1 MKIVKR
7 NGSEVD
13 FDKSKIMNALKRA
26 YIAWGKK
33 LPKNITLDYIVDL
46 TSQQCFDGITV
57 EEIQDELVENIE
69 EFAPELAQV
78 YSEYRYEKEILRNK
92 NLPKL
97 EKAIRDIVEEK
108 ASDVTKENSNRV
120 TNEIATK
127 MQLIGE
133 ETNKYAFNSDPD
145 IQDIVDLHHKGIIH
159 VHDTAYWA
167 VDAVTNCSLLNIDDM
182 LQNGTVINGV
192 KITKPHSLQTAST
205 IACQIASKVRKIQ
218 YGFPF

>member
-1 MKIVKR
+1 MKIIKR
-7 NGSEVD
+7 NGIEVD
-13 FDKSKIMNALKRA
+13 FNESKIMNALRKA
-26 YIAWGKK
+26 YLAWGKK
-33 LPKNITLDYIVDL
+33 LPKNITLEYIVDL
-46 TSQQCFDGITV
+46 TVQHCFDGITV

-78 YSEYRYEKEILRNK
+78 YSEYRYEKEVLRNK

-97 EKAIRDIVEEK
+97 EKAIKDIVEEK

-133 ETNKYAFNSDPD
+133 EANKYTFISDPD
-145 IQDIVDLHHKGIIH
+145 IQDIVDAHVKGIIH

-167 VDAVTNCSLLNIDDM
+167 VDGVTNCALLNMRDV
-182 LQNGTVINGV
+182 LLHGTVINGV
-192 KITKPHSLQTAST
+192 LINRPHSLQVATT
-205 IACQIASKVRKIQ
+205 VLTQVASKVRKDQ
-218 YGFPF
+218 YGLPF